1 MAKSIQ
7 VAGRNRKSHG
17 SKKSLGNIFKKE
29 WQYHALLFPGM
40 LVLFIFCYIPLG
52 GIAIAFEDYIPS
64 KGIFGSEFAGLY
76 WFKYAMNLPDVWRIT
91 KNTFVIAGLK
101 TILGFPVPIIFAL
114 LLNEVSHTRYKKSIQ
129 TILYLPNFLSWV
141 IVSGII
147 IDVFALSGGIN
158 QILGMFGIE
167 PIYFLGNE
175 TAFRWLIIGSDI
187 WKNFGWGTV
196 IYMSALAGVDPAL
209 YEAAAIDGANR
220 WKQTL
225 HVTLPGIAAVIM
237 MVGVLSLGNLIN
249 AGFDQIFNLYNPLVM
264 NSADIIDTYTYRLAF
279 EQASWSLSTAVGL
292 LKSLVSTTF
301 IGIGYWLAYKLTD
314 YRIF

>member
-1 MAKSIQ
+1 MNNSIQASRGGKRKSILK
-7 VAGRNRKSHG
+7 R
-17 SKKSLGNIFKKE
+17 E

-40 LVLFIFCYIPLG
+40 LILFIFCYIPLA
-52 GIAIAFEDYIPS
+52 GILIAFEDYIPS
-64 KGIFGSEFAGLY
+64 KGIFGSEFVGLY
-76 WFKYAMNLPDVWRIT
+76 WFKYAMNLPDIWRVT
-91 KNTFVIAGLK
+91 RNTFVIAGLK
-101 TILGFPVPIIFAL
+101 TLLGFPVPIIFAL
-114 LLNEVSHTRYKKSIQ
+114 LLNEVRSIKYRKSIQ
-129 TILYLPNFLSWV
+129 TVLYLPNFLSWV

-147 IDVFALSGGIN
+147 MDTFALSGGIN
-158 QILGMFGIE
+158 IVLSWLGIE

-175 TAFRWLIIGSDI
+175 KAFRWLIIGSDI

-225 HVTLPGIAAVIM
+225 HVTLPGIASVVVMVAVM
-237 MVGVLSLGNLIN
+237 NLGNLIN
-249 AGFDQIFNLYNPLVM
+249 AGFDQIFNLYNPMVM

-279 EQASWSLSTAVGL
+279 MDANWSLSTAVGL

-301 IGIGYWLAYKLTD
+301 IGLGYWLTYKLTD